1 MGGTHEENAVGSQTP
16 LACTCWNLHLLR
28 LHLTNTDGSVGPPCR
43 VVGPAPGPD
52 PTHRL
57 TSASTPGAGAVMS
70 WKGFLDGFV
79 TRHRAP
85 LEATAI
91 PGLAEHARRPGRSGQ
106 VVEAQRLA
114 GILASVVG

>member
-1 MGGTHEENAVGSQTP
+1 
-16 LACTCWNLHLLR
+16 
-28 LHLTNTDGSVGPPCR
+28 
-43 VVGPAPGPD
+43 
-52 PTHRL
+52 
-57 TSASTPGAGAVMS
+57 
-70 WKGFLDGFV
+70 V

-85 LEATAI
+85 VEATAN